1 MLTVVAVLSEAH
13 IAARKLI
20 VGSNPTLACDCMS
33 MLSLCVV
40 EGR

>member
-1 MLTVVAVLSEAH
+1 MLAVVAVLSEAH

-20 VGSNPTLACDCMS
+20 VGSNPTLAWDCVS
-33 MLSLCVV
+33 VLSFCVV